1 MGEISEAARAIWK
14 TEIERARSMSIS
26 ERVLEGVSLFE
37 QECEVMRTQIL
48 DRNPE
53 WTEEDV
59 AAEQERRLE
68 PQRQSKEA
76 ALSLGLTP

>member
-53 WTEEDV
+53 WTEEEV
-59 AAEQERRLE
+59 AVELERRLE

-76 ALSLGLTP
+76 ALALGLTP